1 MIKKIIF
8 VVLVLE
14 NSDSNDEQNVMA
26 RSQAI
31 RPHVNWIHHE
41 DLNSNNY
48 L

>member
-1 MIKKIIF
+1 MIKKIITF

-14 NSDSNDEQNVMA
+14 NSDSNDDENVMA

-31 RPHVNWIHHE
+31 RPHVYRIHNE
-41 DLNSNNY
+41 ALNSNY

>member
-8 VVLVLE
+8 FIVLVWE
-14 NSDSNDEQNVMA
+14 NSDSNDEENVMA

-31 RPHVNWIHHE
+31 RPHVNWIQNE
-41 DLNSNNY
+41 DLNSNY